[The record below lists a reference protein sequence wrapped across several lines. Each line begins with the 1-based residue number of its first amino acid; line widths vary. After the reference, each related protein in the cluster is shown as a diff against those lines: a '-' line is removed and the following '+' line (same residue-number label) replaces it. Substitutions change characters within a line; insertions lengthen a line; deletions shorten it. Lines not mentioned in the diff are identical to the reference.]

1 MSASTDPARTF
12 EYVLGA
18 SDHELQRLALQNQ
31 IFEPQAR
38 RLLAWLALQPG
49 ARVLDAGS
57 GPGALVPLLRQA
69 AGTGGHVLAL
79 ERDGR
84 FVATLQ
90 ARIQREGWTD
100 VEVQQGDIQTAQ
112 MPELFD
118 GIVLR
123 WVLSFP
129 PDPEQLVARL
139 AHWLKP
145 GGRLLVIDYN
155 HHGIS
160 LFPESPGFEAVV
172 RATRAWYRSQGGD
185 PFIAG
190 RLPELFERAG
200 LKLERLEPEA
210 FVGAPGSPIW
220 RWAEE
225 FFVHHSATLEDLGL
239 LSGEE
244 RDDFLTQ
251 WRRRREN
258 PWSRFYSPLIVA
270 ALGRRPSG

>member
-1 MSASTDPARTF
+1 MSASTDPAPAF
-12 EYVLGA
+12 DYVLGA
-18 SDHELQRLALQNQ
+18 SDHELQRLSLQNQ
-31 IFEPQAR
+31 VFEPQAR
-38 RLLAWLALQPG
+38 RLLAWLALPPG
-49 ARVLDAGS
+49 AHVLDAGS
-57 GPGALVPLLRQA
+57 GPGALLPLLRQA
-69 AGTGGHVLAL
+69 AGSGGRVLAL
-79 ERDGR
+79 EREGR

-100 VEVQQGDIQTAQ
+100 VAVQQGDIQTA
-112 MPELFD
+112 EFAEAFD

-129 PDPEQLVARL
+129 PDPETIVARL
-139 AHWLKP
+139 ARCLKP

-172 RATRAWYRSQGGD
+172 RATRAWYRTQGGD

-200 LKLERLEPEA
+200 LQLERLEPEA

-270 ALGRRPSG
+270 ALGRKPS

>member
-200 LKLERLEPEA
+200 LQLERLEPEA

-270 ALGRRPSG
+270 ALARRPS